1 MTKQQFLEELK
12 KALSG
17 EVSPEAMMDA
27 YSYYSGYIDEQ
38 MQSGKTEE
46 QVIEELGK
54 PFMIARSI
62 IAAQEHER
70 TADVEYTED
79 GRTRKVRDWEN
90 RQANR
95 EEKEVKREFTF
106 DMNCLVCKAFTDCI
120 FDLLILIVFFILKV
134 GLWVLFTFGVPILI
148 VLESLFDPVIFS
160 ENKKF

>member
-62 IAAQEHER
+62 IAAQGHER

-106 DMNCLVCKAFTDCI
+106 DMNAWYAKLLLVAI
-120 FDLLILIVFFILKV
+120 LIILVLIVFFILKV

-148 VLESLFDPVIFS
+148 VLGILYLILYLFG
-160 ENKKF
+160 K

>member
-38 MQSGKTEE
+38 MQSGKTGE

-62 IAAQEHER
+62 IAAQGHER

-106 DMNCLVCKAFTDCI
+106 DMNAWYAKLLLAAFLIILV
-120 FDLLILIVFFILKV
+120 LIVFFILKV

-148 VLESLFDPVIFS
+148 VLGILYLILYFFG
-160 ENKKF
+160 K